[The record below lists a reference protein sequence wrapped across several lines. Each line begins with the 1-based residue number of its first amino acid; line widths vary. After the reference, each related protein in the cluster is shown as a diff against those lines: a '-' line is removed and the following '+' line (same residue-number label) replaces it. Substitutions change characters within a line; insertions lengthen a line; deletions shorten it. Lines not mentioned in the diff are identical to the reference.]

1 MSIPQMSKE
10 EMNQWRLNHM
20 KEVYQTFQ
28 ISKICLD
35 FDSENKSDALKL
47 SLITK
52 DLSNKYSRNYLGD
65 TSQYRYSNH
74 ANIGYPIMIDL
85 SDDDDE

>member
-65 TSQYRYSNH
+65 TCQYRYSNH
-74 ANIGYPIMIDL
+74 PNIGYPIMIDL
-85 SDDDDE
+85 SDDDE